1 MFLTIENGFADR
13 PMEVDPLIIRR
24 IIRAYKLSK
33 EAQKDAGEEYQV
45 GYMWLPIYEGFMNE
59 IMTALSSEDEAAV
72 AKIYSNFFREKCSIG
87 LHGMPVDMF
96 QNYFSGTITDEHKG
110 LYTAD
115 LMHRFNIWLTSIGKT
130 MPITALNAP
139 DVGNPYGC
147 FIDGNFYQIGR
158 ASCREGVSRLV

>member
-72 AKIYSNFFREKCSIG
+72 GGHSPEPGMDG
-87 LHGMPVDMF
+87 LGGVLAF
-96 QNYFSGTITDEHKG
+96 TT
-110 LYTAD
+110 L
-115 LMHRFNIWLTSIGKT
+115 KT
-130 MPITALNAP
+130 MAIR
-139 DVGNPYGC
+139 
-147 FIDGNFYQIGR
+147 QI
-158 ASCREGVSRLV
+158 